1 MIVLSRGKIAEKHAY
16 YAVNT
21 SVLVDSSA
29 LLEAKKGK
37 TVSRIFVPQKRRTVL
52 PKGNLLLF
60 SYHSSA
66 MPQGKDRAEDL
77 CRFDINAESCHHC

>member
-21 SVLVDSSA
+21 NVLVDISA
-29 LLEAKKGK
+29 LLAATKEK
-37 TVSRIFVPQKRRTVL
+37 TVSHILFRKKGEQFCQNM
-52 PKGNLLLF
+52 GNLLLF

-66 MPQGKDRAEDL
+66 MPQGQDR
-77 CRFDINAESCHHC
+77 CRFDTDEHGWPPS